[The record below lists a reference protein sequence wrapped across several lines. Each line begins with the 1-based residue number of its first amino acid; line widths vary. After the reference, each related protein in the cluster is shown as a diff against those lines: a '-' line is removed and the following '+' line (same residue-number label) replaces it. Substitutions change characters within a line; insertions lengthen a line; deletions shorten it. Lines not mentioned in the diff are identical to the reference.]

1 MRLTAFV
8 LHVEYTYGSITALN
22 TSIRIAQHNGVV
34 SPSRN
39 DKYQSRK
46 EAGLAFALS
55 DRC

>member
-8 LHVEYTYGSITALN
+8 LHVEYTYGSLN
-22 TSIRIAQHNGVV
+22 TSIRIAQHNGVA

-46 EAGLAFALS
+46 EAGLAFALN